1 MRPFCSALMT
11 PNLYPELIPMN
22 GPLPCSVP
30 QTTGGDNFTRPSGPG
45 WSRSL
50 PKYSISPTMIVRSCD
65 ACIPQA
71 ILLSQ
76 QLGRNYRLHFLLTI
90 KSRRIWD
97 DLHVLSL
104 SLLLCITICPRNLT
118 ATGPSFLYAAR
129 GWLRGAR
136 GGEGGTELS

>member
-104 SLLLCITICPRNLT
+104 SPTLYHDLSKKPDCDWAFLPLCGAWMAERSERRRGRN
-118 ATGPSFLYAAR
+118 
-129 GWLRGAR
+129 
-136 GGEGGTELS
+136 